1 MALDVAG
8 CRPRGDRSGPVTRSL
23 PGMRGWWPF
32 MRHIGHKIYSALI
45 LKQVIAGNSTAKLL
59 GRPPLDACF
68 GCLGPACVD
77 GIWPICAAGTG
88 GGRAGVPHPGPR
100 RHVRLRRAF
109 PDPEASRFKAGLS
122 PPHGVRKAGPGKA
135 NPLPRNRPQAKAGN
149 ATRGALSFGLG
160 STLPRVARTWH
171 GHFVFRA
178 ARRPLARDAGNRE
191 TALPWVCL
199 ARCAASAV
207 LSPRPNRARQK
218 IRQISE
224 IGLAG
229 DGALADDRLP
239 VFIAQIRQA
248 KRFHSA
254 RLRPKASKGHS
265 PGSGPAGPQ
274 NPVRSE

>member
-8 CRPRGDRSGPVTRSL
+8 CRPRGDRPGPVTRSL
-23 PGMRGWWPF
+23 PGVRGWWPF
-32 MRHIGHKIYSALI
+32 MRYIGHKIYSALI
-45 LKQVIAGNSTAKLL
+45 LKQVIAGSLTAKLL
-59 GRPPLDACF
+59 GSLPLDACF

-88 GGRAGVPHPGPR
+88 GGKAGVPHPGPY

-135 NPLPRNRPQAKAGN
+135 NPLSTKPAAGQGGQP
-149 ATRGALSFGLG
+149 GAGGHWASGWG
-160 STLPRVARTWH
+160 RACH
-171 GHFVFRA
+171 GWREHGTADFVFRTIRA
-178 ARRPLARDAGNRE
+178 ARWPVTRATERRPCHGSAWLDAQLRPSCHPARIERVRRHGRS
-191 TALPWVCL
+191 
-199 ARCAASAV
+199 ARSAS
-207 LSPRPNRARQK
+207 PM
-218 IRQISE
+218 
-224 IGLAG
+224 
-229 DGALADDRLP
+229 DRLP

-254 RLRPKASKGHS
+254 PLRPKASKGHS